1 MVGFSVEEPKTNGKY
16 KLVYFTFNETFNKD
30 DFTKFLGILTSLLNI
45 ADRTGV
51 PFGFFVDAHASFVAP
66 INAAKNLLAWKQ
78 KETPRIKANKKLI
91 CSSIYVKSKIVTN
104 LITAALKISPTVS
117 PNLITTD
124 IEKAKN
130 FVISKLEDAT
140 TTPTPSQSITNQSV

>member
-1 MVGFSVEEPKTNGKY
+1 MVGFTVEEKASNDKY
-16 KLVYFTFNETFNKD
+16 KLVYFTFNETFSKD
-30 DFTKFLGILTSLLNI
+30 DFSKFLGILTSLLNI
-45 ADRTGV
+45 SDKTGI

-91 CSSIYVKSKIVTN
+91 CSSIYVKSKLVTN
-104 LITAALKISPTVS
+104 LITTALKISPTVS

-130 FVISKLEDAT
+130 FVITHLEDAT
-140 TTPTPSQSITNQSV
+140 ATHSQNITSKST